1 MRIRAILFDMDNTL
15 LASRIDYDAM
25 RREVGEWL
33 VREGFLA
40 EGEAAGGTT
49 ASLIN
54 AAAERGLDGSELD
67 RVWAIC
73 ARHETEGMRGAG
85 LEPGARE
92 TLERLRGRG
101 LLLVILTNN
110 ALAAAERA
118 LDETGIRRYFDCVAG
133 RESVPQ
139 MKPSPDAVRAVL
151 ARYPHIPRPGW
162 LAVGDSWID
171 GAAAAGAGVAFA
183 AYRADRKLMMEHGVE
198 PAFWLDQLAE
208 LDTLVE
214 ANE

>member
-151 ARYPHIPRPGW
+151 ARSTFCFTTW
-162 LAVGDSWID
+162 V
-171 GAAAAGAGVAFA
+171 
-183 AYRADRKLMMEHGVE
+183 
-198 PAFWLDQLAE
+198 
-208 LDTLVE
+208 TLRLWNSFVRLSVRCLSTRFCRMTSTTTW
-214 ANE
+214 NPTWRTKFGLT